1 MSDIYTIS
9 QNVRSKVDF
18 ELFMRKLQ
26 EDYATNQS
34 IWENNQLE
42 AYLEGLLG
50 YIADATIDE
59 ISWGKLSEALLA
71 ARIYE

>member
-50 YIADATIDE
+50 YISDATFEE

>member
-42 AYLEGLLG
+42 AYLE
-50 YIADATIDE
+50 
-59 ISWGKLSEALLA
+59 EACLDILQMQHLTK
-71 ARIYE
+71 

>member
-50 YIADATIDE
+50 YISDATFDE
-59 ISWGKLSEALLA
+59 NKLGKTF
-71 ARIYE
+71 